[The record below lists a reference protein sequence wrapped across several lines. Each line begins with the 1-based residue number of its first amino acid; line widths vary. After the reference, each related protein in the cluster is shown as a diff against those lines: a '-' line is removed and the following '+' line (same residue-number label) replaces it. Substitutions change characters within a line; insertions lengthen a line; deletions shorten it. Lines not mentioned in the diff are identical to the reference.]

1 MRDKTA
7 GELCQILGVT
17 NIRRSDDKSATYS
30 PKCDQSEVRDTY
42 DHPHGHRTSNMLD
55 RVMRRM
61 NRYLDQGLHLHGSK
75 EASER
80 HVRAWALVN
89 NFRPWSPA
97 SKRANKGYACPAER
111 LNRHRYQEDWL
122 GNLLVSA
129 SMAGYRR

>member
-1 MRDKTA
+1 MAAKRQA
-7 GELCQILGVT
+7 
-17 NIRRSDDKSATYS
+17 S
-30 PKCDQSEVRDTY
+30 
-42 DHPHGHRTSNMLD
+42 
-55 RVMRRM
+55 VM
-61 NRYLDQGLHLHGSK
+61 YVPG
-75 EASER
+75 
-80 HVRAWALVN
+80 ALVN